1 MRQVSTR
8 FLTISYIAALSI
20 IALLSITSHITLDHV
35 LQTHEGSAAVVNVS
49 GRQRMLSQRIA
60 SLAAQYALG
69 DPSAQAGLIAA
80 TDEFADNHRQ
90 LVEGNS
96 SRHLPPADSAELKAI
111 YFTGDY
117 PLDRAVRDYVATARL
132 ISSQSPSDPGLKGEM
147 TQLFAAAREPL
158 LTQLNDVVKIH
169 QVESEQQ
176 LSRLQL
182 LQKMVLIVV
191 LATLC
196 VEAMVIFQPMVRRIA
211 KYHAELMRLA
221 TTDPLTGLLNRRS
234 FFDRGIAELRK
245 ARRGGQQACFLM
257 LDVDHFKKIN
267 DTYGHKTGDI
277 VLKAL
282 AEKLLGALR
291 PGDLAG
297 RLGGEEFAVLL
308 PDTTLVSAE
317 VAAQRLCD
325 HIAQMEVSSESEIIK
340 FTVSIGAADFEK
352 DALTLQPAMD
362 RADAALYRAK
372 AEGRNRVIL
381 AKPAPEPARTV
392 IGELAQSGA

>member
-20 IALLSITSHITLDHV
+20 IALLSIASHITLDRV

-60 SLAAQYALG
+60 SLAAQYADG
-69 DPSAQAGLIAA
+69 DVSARAALIAA

-111 YFTGDY
+111 YFSGDY
-117 PLDRAVRDYVATARL
+117 PLDRAVKDYVAIAHRIAGMSPGDPALKEETA
-132 ISSQSPSDPGLKGEM
+132 
-147 TQLFAAAREPL
+147 QLFAAAREPL

-176 LSRLQL
+176 LSHLQL

-211 KYHAELMRLA
+211 RYHAELMRLA

-234 FFDRGIAELRK
+234 FFDRGMAELRK
-245 ARRGGQQACFLM
+245 ARRAGQPACFLM

-267 DTYGHKTGDI
+267 DTYGHKTGDV

-282 AEKLLGALR
+282 ADKLSAALR

-308 PDTTLVSAE
+308 PETTLDAALI
-317 VAAQRLCD
+317 AAQRLCD
-325 HIAQMEVSSESEIIK
+325 GIAQMEVRPEDQIVK

-381 AKPAPEPARTV
+381 AKPAPEPARNP
-392 IGELAQSGA
+392 IGEFAPSGA